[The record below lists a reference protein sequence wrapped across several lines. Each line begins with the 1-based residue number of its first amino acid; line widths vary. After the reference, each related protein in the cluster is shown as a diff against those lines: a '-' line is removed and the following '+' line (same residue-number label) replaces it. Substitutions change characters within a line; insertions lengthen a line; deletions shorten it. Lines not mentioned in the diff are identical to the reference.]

1 MTSSSALPQ
10 PKPAEPFKNGKA
22 FLRNSWTDFL
32 SRPYTPKV
40 KFTSQGAKIWH
51 NAWGEAS
58 TPLSPNGLA
67 GRLQRHSGLI
77 TIQGIDDRTFAL
89 ITETFKTQELYHFLY
104 QHAARVENPQATSS
118 HGHTRREVVTSGPL
132 VEKQKPSFWRQLSGL
147 HFDGF
152 CSTAVIGDTNSIE
165 MQDATTSVQGGLTFA
180 NNDDHLLVPEDDTR
194 TETFVS
200 DGSRWHRTSTRI
212 SCCQLTSDLCKLHCV
227 ECLRETDTE
236 SADLVLIDPPFSIP
250 LVNTKEMF
258 KDSFPVL
265 PSKLTDQ
272 AYPVGGLAFDAYEIL
287 RRLSANFSLRDVLV
301 YICRQPVRRVH
312 EDASFHCLIVV
323 SEWQSIVED
332 IERDMRHLQSQ
343 AAESK
348 TRTAL
353 LRLSK
358 FRRIL
363 AGTRESIADDSLR
376 LRLLTRKA
384 VLEYISMQVRRSAT
398 AIRHVWLID
407 VLVGIRN
414 DVAKLSSTEV
424 IHWR

>member
-1 MTSSSALPQ
+1 MTSSSTTPRSKRARRCG
-10 PKPAEPFKNGKA
+10 NGKQDYW
-22 FLRNSWTDFL
+22 LSKPNTPRISFL
-32 SRPYTPKV
+32 S
-40 KFTSQGAKIWH
+40 QDAKIWH

-58 TPLSPNGLA
+58 TPLSLSDLA
-67 GRLQRHSGLI
+67 GRLQQDSGLI

-89 ITETFKTQELYHFLY
+89 IIETFETQELYHFLY
-104 QHAARVENPQATSS
+104 QHAARVGYPQTTSS
-118 HGHTRREVVTSGPL
+118 CGHTRCEAVTSESL
-132 VEKQKPSFWRQLSGL
+132 VEKQKTSLKWRQLCGL

-152 CSTAVIGDTNSIE
+152 CSTAVIADTNSIE
-165 MQDATTSVQGGLTFA
+165 MQDAITSVQGGLTFA
-180 NNDDHLLVPEDDTR
+180 NNDDHLLIPEDDTR

-212 SCCQLTSDLCKLHCV
+212 SCCLLKSDLCKLHCV
-227 ECLRETDTE
+227 EYLTETDME
-236 SADLVLIDPPFSIP
+236 SADLVLIDPPVSIP

-272 AYPVGGLAFDAYEIL
+272 AYPVGGLAFDAYEVL

-301 YICRQPVRRVH
+301 YMCRQPLRRSH

-384 VLEYISMQVRRSAT
+384 VLEIISMQVRYSAT
-398 AIRHVWLID
+398 AIRHVWLTD
-407 VLVGIRN
+407 VLIGTRN
-414 DVAKLSSTEV
+414 DVAKLSSTGM
-424 IHWR
+424 IH